1 MGLLSR
7 LVDRWRD
14 GQARADH
21 RAGEVVAMLY
31 NINRDTKQDPKGKD
45 WTHWFPQDPT
55 AEQQADDEMFHA
67 MKMFA
72 LMQNA
77 RHAKA

>member
-7 LVDRWRD
+7 LVDRWKD
-14 GQARADH
+14 EKARADH
-21 RAGEVVAMLY
+21 RAGEVVAMLH
-31 NINRDTKQDPKGKD
+31 NINRDPKKDPKGKD
-45 WTHWFPQDPT
+45 WTYWFPQDPT
-55 AEQQADDEMFHA
+55 AEQQADDEMFRA

-77 RHAKA
+77 RTAKA

>member
-1 MGLLSR
+1 MGLLFR
-7 LVDRWRD
+7 LVDRWKD
-14 GQARADH
+14 QNARGDR

-31 NINRDTKQDPKGKD
+31 NINRPASDKVGKD
-45 WTHWFPQDPT
+45 WRFWFPQGE
-55 AEQQADDEMFHA
+55 AQEEQSDEEMFRA

-77 RHAKA
+77 RTAKA